1 MGSQRT
7 ADQTACRRRIDAVQ
21 RVVGPIEI
29 RGEPWL
35 GHPGPIV
42 TVTSSHL
49 GHDKTL
55 QRSVCEY
62 LSRSLLDCRARD
74 AALFIATGTAIAPW
88 AERAAKLFGVP
99 TIRGVVNR
107 EAAGGTAG
115 VLFHATNGQALS
127 RDEVAIAVA
136 DRVDALFVRQ
146 RGKVERCLAARLR
159 QRRDASTRVAITRHP
174 RCGAGPLVAA
184 GAIGWYLPSPE
195 AGGRSPSPV
204 HETIAGTTANG
215 ATLVDTD
222 NDVTGDAGWADREGQ
237 WLVHCTRA
245 LPAAPPGQTE
255 RQYLDAML
263 LGHADPR
270 DTSPLGTLRR
280 IVRSGRLVASVGST
294 THRHP
299 VVCFSACALTELL
312 ARRCYRPHLHRWD
325 YEPYGVAIRIDT
337 GRRIGVRPVVYG
349 TPDDLRQIDAA
360 DSYRFQPRGTTYD
373 WTQEREWRCPVDIDL
388 TRLDPDSVRLFVPT
402 AEDARQLATRGRW
415 RVSVVSPPSPP

>member
-7 ADQTACRRRIDAVQ
+7 DDETACRRRIDALQ
-21 RVVGPIEI
+21 RVVGPLEI

-49 GHDKTL
+49 GHGKL
-55 QRSVCEY
+55 LHRSVCEY
-62 LSRSLLDCRARD
+62 LSRSMLDCRDRD
-74 AALFIATGTAIAPW
+74 AALFIAKGTAIAPW
-88 AERAAKLFGVP
+88 AEHAAELFGVP
-99 TIRGVVNR
+99 IIRGVVNQ
-107 EAAGGTAG
+107 EAAGGTAD
-115 VLFHATNGQALS
+115 VLFRATNGQALS

-174 RCGAGPLVAA
+174 RCGAGPLIAA
-184 GAIGWYLPSPE
+184 GAIGWYLPQLDGE
-195 AGGRSPSPV
+195 TAAERRDIGLTLGGSD
-204 HETIAGTTANG
+204 G
-215 ATLVDTD
+215 
-222 NDVTGDAGWADREGQ
+222 DVTGDAGWADREGQ

-263 LGHADPR
+263 LGQADAR

-337 GRRIGVRPVVYG
+337 ARRIGVRPVVYG
-349 TPDDLRQIDAA
+349 TPDDLRQIDA
-360 DSYRFQPRGTTYD
+360 SERHRFQPRGTTYD

-402 AEDARQLATRGRW
+402 AEDARQLAARGRW